1 MSTPDPEV
9 PDRTQPILE
18 SPAAGSSQPVL
29 ESQAAGSS
37 EPVLE
42 SPTAGSSEPVLASAA
57 AGRAGSRALRS
68 WIGGGVAVLLL
79 AGAAASYLRGPGS
92 AGDLAGH
99 AAPDIPPSLRPYYDR
114 AQDGDASAM
123 RMLGTMYYN
132 GLNVPQ
138 DTREG
143 IRWYRKAAA
152 AGSVAAA
159 KDLEQL
165 GLGPA
170 QP

>member
-1 MSTPDPEV
+1 MSMPDPAA
-9 PDRTQPILE
+9 RNSAATQPIPVDP
-18 SPAAGSSQPVL
+18 PAPPARPRQRPWYWAG
-29 ESQAAGSS
+29 G
-37 EPVLE
+37 
-42 SPTAGSSEPVLASAA
+42 
-57 AGRAGSRALRS
+57 
-68 WIGGGVAVLLL
+68 IIAVLIL
-79 AGAAASYLRGPGS
+79 AGAALSYLHDRPS
-92 AGDLAGH
+92 ADADLTDETIPVKA
-99 AAPDIPPSLRPYYDR
+99 IPPTLRPYYDR
-114 AQDGDASAM
+114 AVTGDASAM

-138 DTREG
+138 NTKEG

-165 GLGPA
+165 GLAPT

>member
-1 MSTPDPEV
+1 MPAPDSSTIY
-9 PDRTQPILE
+9 R
-18 SPAAGSSQPVL
+18 
-29 ESQAAGSS
+29 
-37 EPVLE
+37 
-42 SPTAGSSEPVLASAA
+42 
-57 AGRAGSRALRS
+57 
-68 WIGGGVAVLLL
+68 IGGIIAVLIL
-79 AGAAASYLRGPGS
+79 AGAALSIFRERPSASG
-92 AGDLAGH
+92 ADLLDGAR
-99 AAPDIPPSLRPYYDR
+99 PEKNIPPTLRPYYNR
-114 AQDGDASAM
+114 AVTGDASAM